1 MKNDKDNT
9 LGSMSDSIHR
19 MVDIL
24 DKMDLTSEEIAERI
38 GDMREV
44 IRAQMHVVALGSDN
58 QELADKI
65 AAANNLIKQKRID
78 SFKQSVADGT
88 YPDFL
93 ANMSWTEKSS
103 LSVDMGL
110 FRQGF
115 LNEKPLTKEEQQ
127 YYDIIENSIDK
138 DIEKKALSAGF
149 DSVEAWQEHNAK
161 QCRNKESSFQLHLAK
176 SRDVFLNGKRCR
188 KR

>member
-44 IRAQMHVVALGSDN
+44 TRAQMHVVALGSDN
-58 QELADKI
+58 WELADKI

-78 SFKQSVADGT
+78 SFKQSVTDGT

-93 ANMSWTEKSS
+93 AKMSWTEKSS
-103 LSVDMGL
+103 LFVDMG
-110 FRQGF
+110 FRNG
-115 LNEKPLTKEEQQ
+115 EKPLTEEEQQ
-127 YYDIIENSIDK
+127 YYDIIKSSIDK
-138 DIEKKALSAGF
+138 DIEKEVLSAGF
-149 DSVEAWQEHNAK
+149 DSVEAWREHNAK
-161 QCRNKESSFQLHLAK
+161 ESRNRGLSFQLHLAK
-176 SRDVFLNGKRCR
+176 SHDMSLNGKRCR
-188 KR
+188 R

>member
-9 LGSMSDSIHR
+9 LGSMSDSIHC

-38 GDMREV
+38 GDFCKMVRLEMR
-44 IRAQMHVVALGSDN
+44 ITAMLSGNR
-58 QELADKI
+58 ELADKI
-65 AAANNLIKQKRID
+65 DAANNLIKQKRID
-78 SFKQSVADGT
+78 SFKQSVTDGT

-93 ANMSWTEKSS
+93 AKMSWIEKSS
-103 LSVDMGL
+103 LFVDMG
-110 FRQGF
+110 FRNG
-115 LNEKPLTKEEQQ
+115 EKPLTEEEQK
-127 YYDIIENSIDK
+127 YYNIIDSSIDK

-149 DSVEAWQEHNAK
+149 DSVEAWQEHNARESK
-161 QCRNKESSFQLHLAK
+161 KMKSSFQLHLAK
-176 SRDVFLNGKRCR
+176 SRDVFLNGKRC